1 MLLKNTFAF
10 LYFPSPNQ
18 ITSYKTAIDF
28 GMESHLVNKLLHHA
42 IYWHQIDLIMTMTMI
57 DQSNINP
64 MKAYIYPYIYVPKND
79 MRKKK
84 QRKHNSGF
92 TFRIK
97 YKVKEINGKH
107 NRKQIVQILN
117 QKLIKTH

>member
-28 GMESHLVNKLLHHA
+28 GMESHLVNKLVHHA

-64 MKAYIYPYIYVPKND
+64 MKAYFLE
-79 MRKKK
+79 
-84 QRKHNSGF
+84 QNSQF
-92 TFRIK
+92 IIFLR
-97 YKVKEINGKH
+97 H
-107 NRKQIVQILN
+107 
-117 QKLIKTH
+117 LIFSTDIWLSYLRFI

>member
-1 MLLKNTFAF
+1 
-10 LYFPSPNQ
+10 
-18 ITSYKTAIDF
+18 
-28 GMESHLVNKLLHHA
+28 
-42 IYWHQIDLIMTMTMI
+42 MTMTMI

-64 MKAYIYPYIYVPKND
+64 MKAYIYVPKND
-79 MRKKK
+79 TREKK